1 MAASIPLHHFLTR
14 KCNSNVLVHAIL
26 GIRPPPRKLGRGS
39 DSQDRMDQDV
49 RAVIARMDE
58 ENGKTAV

>member
-14 KCNSNVLVHAIL
+14 KCNSNVLVHAM
-26 GIRPPPRKLGRGS
+26 PRKLGRGS